1 MLHQHPFIRITAC
14 YIVGLLVGYVF
25 PNGWIAAVCLCCAC
39 IISSLQ
45 LFNKYRYAHWL
56 SGFGLCLALCGMGI
70 LGWITYPNPYHKTL
84 PAPGTYHGV
93 ALQDA
98 VEKPKTYQCITHLT
112 DTAGNQ
118 YKSILYIAKDSVSAT
133 LQEGTQ
139 FYVTLQKVQP
149 QTFAYYNKQHIYS
162 RAYVPHNQWHLVAQP
177 THLGLKHYARH
188 TKNHL
193 LGTLKQHTDST
204 GYALTSAITLGHK
217 ASLKGTTKQ
226 YFSAAGIS
234 HILAVSG
241 LHVGIIYMVISLLL
255 KPLASAKWA
264 QKVGQ
269 VVLILLLWGYA
280 FLCGLPPSI
289 VRAVIMFSVGAV
301 GVIFHQTN
309 QSINTVFFT
318 AFAML
323 VYNPNYLFDM
333 GFQLSFCAV
342 LGILLFY
349 PPLYKIMEFKV
360 VAGKGNYTKLKHL
373 KLALLKWIW
382 GTLCVS
388 LAAQLS
394 TLPLILYYFG
404 TFPTYFLLTNVVVVP
419 LGTLLVYAC
428 LLLFMVSPIGI
439 GHWLEMPID
448 VLVTLL
454 QRITKGISQLP
465 YAQINSLHTTL
476 FQSLCMATLLLFGY
490 YFCLKPIPKR
500 LFCILCTLIVWL
512 SVEVLALGIQTWEL
526 GVGS

>member
-1 MLHQHPFIRITAC
+1 M
-14 YIVGLLVGYVF
+14 VGLLVGYSY
-25 PNGWIAAVCLCCAC
+25 PNACIAAFFICISL

-56 SGFGLCLALCGMGI
+56 SGFGLCLALCSMGI

-149 QTFAYYNKQHIYS
+149 QTFAYYNKQYIYS
-162 RAYVPHNQWHLVAQP
+162 SAYVTRNQWQIIAMP
-177 THLGLKHYARH
+177 TNGDLKSYAKQ
-188 TKNHL
+188 TKKHL
-193 LGTLKQHTDST
+193 LDTLQQHTDSS

-226 YFSAAGIS
+226 YFSAAGFS

-342 LGILLFY
+342 IGILCY
-349 PPLYKIMEFKV
+349 VQHQNKGKSQGHKV
-360 VAGKGNYTKLKHL
+360 IS
-373 KLALLKWIW
+373 WIKDM
-382 GTLCVS
+382 CCIS
-388 LAAQLS
+388 MMAQLS

-404 TFPTYFLLTNVVVVP
+404 TFPTYFLLTNLLVVP

-428 LLLFMVSPIGI
+428 LLLFLLSPMDI
-439 GHWLEMPID
+439 GHWLDTPID
-448 VLVTLL
+448 LLVTLM
-454 QRITKGISQLP
+454 QRIVQGISQLP
-465 YAQINSLHTTL
+465 FAQIQSVHTTL
-476 FQSLCMATLLLFGY
+476 FQSLCLGVLLILGY
-490 YFCLKPIPKR
+490 AFCLKPQPKR
-500 LFCILCTLIVWL
+500 LYPILLTIIVWL
-512 SVEVLALGIQTWEL
+512 LVDIIFFINFAL
-526 GVGS
+526 